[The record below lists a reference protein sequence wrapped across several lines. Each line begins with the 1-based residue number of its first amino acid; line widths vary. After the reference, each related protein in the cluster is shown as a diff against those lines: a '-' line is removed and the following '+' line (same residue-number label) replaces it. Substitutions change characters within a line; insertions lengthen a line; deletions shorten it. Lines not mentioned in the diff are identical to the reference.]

1 MGRIMLISRS
11 ISRSLDSS
19 RDALHES
26 WFQNNLDHIL
36 GPSAEYKPFCSSAF
50 RSPSDWLHLT
60 KSKFKQ
66 QMEGTGPY

>member
-1 MGRIMLISRS
+1 MGRIMLISRF

-36 GPSAEYKPFCSSAF
+36 GPSAEYYTILLLC
-50 RSPSDWLHLT
+50 L
-60 KSKFKQ
+60 
-66 QMEGTGPY
+66 